1 MTKNG
6 MPWYGTHGVTV
17 QGATQVRIPAMGCED
32 VRIGRL
38 VKVPHF
44 LCDLLGS
51 ILTLSSLRQS
61 PSLLACSLSQG

>member
-38 VKVPHF
+38 VKVPK
-44 LCDLLGS
+44 
-51 ILTLSSLRQS
+51 
-61 PSLLACSLSQG
+61 P